1 MRKEILKDQEIIIA
15 FCFMIFALLFLIG
28 GRNPLL
34 QRGITDACGA
44 CFFPNIFAFSLIPLG
59 AATIYSRI
67 KAEPGEKAN
76 SDATPRK
83 LAYFFLLAALTS
95 LILYLGGFIVMGLVV
110 TFLLCR
116 IISLSIKESL
126 ILSVTLSIGVYFLFN
141 VLLRVQLPKGIFF

>member
-1 MRKEILKDQEIIIA
+1 MRNEILRDQEIIIA
-15 FCFMIFALLFLIG
+15 FCFLVVAILFLSG

-44 CFFPNIFAFSLIPLG
+44 CFFPNLFAFSLIPLSI
-59 AATIYSRI
+59 ATIYFRI
-67 KAEPGEKAN
+67 KAAPEEKAGG
-76 SDATPRK
+76 ATPRK
-83 LAYFFLLAALTS
+83 LVYFFLLAALAS

-116 IISLSIKESL
+116 IISLSVKESVT
-126 ILSVTLSIGVYFLFN
+126 LSVTLSIGIYLLFN